1 MVIQQPF
8 ELIGKQGQFDVFVN
22 VRGGGLSGQAG
33 AVKHGIAKA
42 LLEYNDEYRTILK
55 RAGMLTRDSRVK
67 ERKKYGQPGQEN
79 GSNTPT
85 VTSGGTTAP
94 FSRCNV
100 IRVAIYGASGYTGQE
115 LIRLLARHPQCELAA
130 ITSRRYAGMKVT
142 DIYPHLRGYTDLSFA
157 DSDPA
162 ELASQCQVVF
172 LALPHGVSMT
182 VAETF
187 LDAGV
192 KVIDLSADFR
202 IRKAPVYKSWYQE
215 HKAPHLLP
223 RAVYGLPELYRD
235 EIRTASLIANPG
247 CYPTSIILGLA
258 PLLGEDWVDP
268 TALIA
273 DSKSGTSGAGRE
285 PLVTSLFC
293 EVNESFKAY
302 KIGGTHRHIPEI
314 EQELSALA
322 GQELT
327 ITFSPHLLPVTR
339 GILSTLYAPL
349 VEDRNFRKSLTFTMI
364 FIVTNRLSVSIPRD
378 SSPPFLPFGGP
389 ITVISGLPLISDPAG
404 SLSCR
409 LLTISSKGLQDR
421 PFKT

>member
-1 MVIQQPF
+1 
-8 ELIGKQGQFDVFVN
+8 
-22 VRGGGLSGQAG
+22 
-33 AVKHGIAKA
+33 
-42 LLEYNDEYRTILK
+42 
-55 RAGMLTRDSRVK
+55 
-67 ERKKYGQPGQEN
+67 
-79 GSNTPT
+79 
-85 VTSGGTTAP
+85 
-94 FSRCNV
+94 V

-349 VEDRNFRKSLTFTMI
+349 VEDRKLSEVLDLYHDFYRDEPF
-364 FIVTNRLSVSIPRD
+364 VRLY
-378 SSPPFLPFGGP
+378 
-389 ITVISGLPLISDPAG
+389 PAG
-404 SLSCR
+404 QFPTLSAVRGSNYCD
-409 LLTISSKGLQDR
+409 LGLTIDKRSSRVIVLSAIDNLIKGASGQAVQNMNLIAGLDER
-421 PFKT
+421 TGLDAVPLYP